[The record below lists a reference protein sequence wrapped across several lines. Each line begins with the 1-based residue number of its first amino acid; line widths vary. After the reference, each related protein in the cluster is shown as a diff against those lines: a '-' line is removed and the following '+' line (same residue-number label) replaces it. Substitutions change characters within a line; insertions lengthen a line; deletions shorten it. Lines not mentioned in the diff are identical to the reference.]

1 MPPPLSRVRVVLV
14 RPQFAGNL
22 GSVARVMKNFGL
34 TDLVLVAPVADPAST
49 GATMM
54 AVHAADVL
62 ANARIVPTFVDA
74 VADCGLVI
82 ATSGEVGGLVRR
94 GFWGTPEEQTPAVL
108 DAIENSLTAIIF
120 GPEPSGLTAAEV
132 AACHGMMFIPAD
144 PGYPSLNLAQAVA
157 VVAYELRRQWL
168 KRGPADVPL
177 PGSADAPAT
186 FHEQEI
192 LFERL
197 RKSLAAVRF
206 LWDHRADGLF
216 HVIRHVIARARPTLK
231 ELKVLH
237 GLAGQLLHVARV
249 YGVVH
254 PSAGRPPVPP
264 AELLRDP
271 DRETAGRPGE

>member
-1 MPPPLSRVRVVLV
+1 MPPPLSRIRVVLV
-14 RPQFAGNL
+14 RPQYAGNL

-34 TDLVLVAPVADPAST
+34 ADLVLVAPVADRT
-49 GATMM
+49 TLEATMM
-54 AVHAADVL
+54 AVHALDVL
-62 ANARIVPTFVDA
+62 RAARVVPTVADA
-74 VADCGLVI
+74 VADCGYVV

-108 DAIENSLTAIIF
+108 AALESTPVAVVF

-132 AACHGMMFIPAD
+132 GACHGMMFIPAD
-144 PGYPSLNLAQAVA
+144 PVYPSLNLAQAVA

-168 KRGPADVPL
+168 KLAPAAAAD
-177 PGSADAPAT
+177 PGSADAPAMY
-186 FHEQEI
+186 HEQEI
-192 LFERL
+192 LFARL
-197 RKSLAAVRF
+197 KRGLVAVRF

-216 HVIRHVIARARPTLK
+216 HVIRHVIARGRPTVK

-254 PSAGRPPVPP
+254 PTAGRPPVPP
-264 AELLRDP
+264 PEASD
-271 DRETAGRPGE
+271 AGES